1 MTVRP
6 ARPNAMA
13 FGTRLRNDSLTGD
26 RSDRPLLAVLLPSSR
41 APAGHGFPSMG
52 CSQHCFPLRKSGRPD
67 RVESSFESSY
77 PGLKKWSCWPRGSSR
92 PPPRHSPSRPRENH
106 PKTLGK
112 AWVQWDGWCDLF
124 FTTFWNSMPPVQRRI
139 LCAVL
144 ESSLGSLHRR
154 SSFVIPTVSLSSSV
168 GPAMK
173 STENSG
179 CIPRRNAPSPV
190 SHDVPGTP
198 TTVPS
203 SSVCP
208 ATSSTPGSVNR
219 PTLRRR
225 VASAEISD
233 DGAPSQLPFPSVCPL
248 TSREVRSGTP
258 NDDSTAPA
266 SYPLGPGSLSKPQS
280 RSASGVRP
288 RCPSGRPVPL
298 QKRQTSINA
307 LF

>member
-1 MTVRP
+1 MTVQP

-26 RSDRPLLAVLLPSSR
+26 RSDRPLLAVLLSSSR

-67 RVESSFESSY
+67 RVEYSFESSY
-77 PGLKKWSCWPRGSSR
+77 PGLKKWSCWPHGSSR

-112 AWVQWDGWCDLF
+112 AWVQRDGWRDLLVAK
-124 FTTFWNSMPPVQRRI
+124 SSSKVPPVPYPTMFLELCPPTTIPLRWVPPAGISSDEASWPRR
-139 LCAVL
+139 V
-144 ESSLGSLHRR
+144 SSGT
-154 SSFVIPTVSLSSSV
+154 PAMLSSS
-168 GPAMK
+168 PA
-173 STENSG
+173 
-179 CIPRRNAPSPV
+179 
-190 SHDVPGTP
+190 
-198 TTVPS
+198 
-203 SSVCP
+203 CP

-233 DGAPSQLPFPSVCPL
+233 DGAPSEPPFPSVFPS
-248 TSREVRSGTP
+248 TSRGVRSGTS

-280 RSASGVRP
+280 RSALGVRP